1 LAWRRTASATQLI
14 ERTTRVIVMATFV
27 IAALLVPIVDQAVK
41 RFVRGRVAA
50 RPVSLGVVGELRV
63 VQTRI
68 WMRRGLR
75 PASLRAMWGV
85 WAAAAAAS
93 LAMSAVVPDAA
104 WTFGLLVG
112 GALSHALETTLR
124 GTVCDY
130 VCLRFW
136 PAFNLAD
143 VALTVGMLGIA
154 FELVTAVR

>member
-1 LAWRRTASATQLI
+1 MMA
-14 ERTTRVIVMATFV
+14 MATFV

-41 RFVRGRVAA
+41 RFVRSRVAA
-50 RPVSLGVVGELRV
+50 RPVSLGVIGQLRV

-75 PASLRAMWGV
+75 PASLRAMWGIWV
-85 WAAAAAAS
+85 AAAAAS
-93 LAMSAVVPDAA
+93 VAISAVVPGAA

-136 PAFNLAD
+136 PAFDLAD
-143 VALTVGMLGIA
+143 VALTVGALGVA
-154 FELVTAVR
+154 FEIVTAVR